1 MKGMEQII
9 QVRKAGFKP
18 SAVFWDDRPNAIEGW
33 ESNEAEKRYCLE
45 VRNYILDE
53 RFYLATDGSEPI
65 ERMDLRGLVNIE
77 HVVIDTRSSIERARA
92 LHKAARKAGA
102 KVVTTTFGGERCIS
116 FAAINDVEALFDDEG
131 AKQ

>member
-53 RFYLATDGSEPI
+53 RFYLASDGVEPI
-65 ERMDLRGLVNIE
+65 ERMDLRGLVKIE
-77 HVVIDTRSSIERARA
+77 YVSISTTASAERARA
-92 LHKAARKAGA
+92 LHKAAVDAGVQQ
-102 KVVTTTFGGERCIS
+102 VVTDFGDDRSIRMLLIRDGEHW
-116 FAAINDVEALFDDEG
+116 FNGKEA
-131 AKQ
+131 QQ